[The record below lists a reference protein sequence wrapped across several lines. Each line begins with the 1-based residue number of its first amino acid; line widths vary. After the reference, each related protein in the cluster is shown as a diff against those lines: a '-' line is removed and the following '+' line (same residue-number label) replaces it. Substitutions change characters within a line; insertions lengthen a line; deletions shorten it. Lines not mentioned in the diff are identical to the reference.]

1 MSKRIIGIIFWLLL
15 PFYGWTQATIKTFS
29 QDQLLWFVQN
39 YHPLAKQANL
49 VIQKGESTV
58 RMARGGFD
66 PKLEGQFDQKTFD
79 DKNYYSLLQG
89 GLKIPTWYGIALK
102 TGYDQNS
109 GIRLNPEDDVP
120 NGGLW
125 YGGISVTL
133 GNGLFIDQRRATLR
147 QAQIF
152 SESTYAEQRKL
163 MNDLYFDAI
172 KSYWKWVAA
181 WNQFSVY
188 DESLTLALDRF
199 EAVKGSFSLG
209 DKPAIDT
216 LEAFILVQKRQLNRT
231 DYALE
236 YQNATLELSNFLWF
250 ENNTPLLITDSLIP
264 VNLDQLSLQKTM
276 PYDTLEQLM
285 IGLDGNHPDMVLYDF
300 KLATMNIDRRLK
312 KEALKPTV
320 NVQYNVLNEPIGNS
334 VITGLTPNNSKL
346 GVSTGFPIF
355 LRKQR
360 GALQLANIKIQE
372 TQLGRQQ
379 KLLELQNK
387 LRVYYNEQLTLNNQV
402 ILYTDAVANS
412 NRLLAGER
420 QKFSA
425 GESSVFMVNT
435 RENYVINARLK
446 LVELTTKYQIYSS
459 GVQWAAGTLFTIN

>member
-1 MSKRIIGIIFWLLL
+1 MSNKIIGIICGLLL
-15 PFYGWTQATIKTFS
+15 PLLGSAQATIKTFS

-39 YHPLAKQANL
+39 YHPVSKQADL
-49 VIQKGESTV
+49 FLQKGESTV
-58 RMARGGFD
+58 RMAKGGFD
-66 PKLEGQFDQKTFD
+66 PKIDGQFDQKSFD
-79 DKNYYSLLQG
+79 DKNYYSLLHG
-89 GLKIPTWYGIALK
+89 GLKVPTWYGIELK
-102 TGYDQNS
+102 TGFDQNN

-125 YGGISVTL
+125 YGGVSITL
-133 GNGLFIDQRRATLR
+133 GNGLFIDQRRATLK
-147 QAQIF
+147 QAKFF
-152 SESTYAEQRKL
+152 SESTIAEQRKL

-181 WNQFSVY
+181 WNQFVVY
-188 DESLTLALDRF
+188 DESLSLAIDRF
-199 EAVKGSFSLG
+199 KAVKGSYSLG

-216 LEAFILVQKRQLNRT
+216 LEAFILVQNRQLSRT
-231 DYALE
+231 NYALE
-236 YQNATLELSNFLWF
+236 YQNATLALSNYLWF
-250 ENNTPLLITDSLIP
+250 ENNTPLLITDSLRP
-264 VNLDQLSLQKTM
+264 VNLTQLSRLATT

-285 IGLDGNHPDMVLYDF
+285 IGIDNSHPDMILYDF
-300 KLATMNIDRRLK
+300 KLATMQIDRRLK

-320 NVQYNVLNEPIGNS
+320 NVQYNVLNEPVGNS
-334 VITGLTPNNSKL
+334 VISGLTPSNSKF

-360 GALQLANIKIQE
+360 GALQLTNIKIQE
-372 TQLGRQQ
+372 TQFGRQQ

-402 ILYTDAVANS
+402 ILYTDAVSNS

-446 LVELTTKYQIYSS
+446 LVELTTKYQVSSS
-459 GVQWAAGTLFTIN
+459 GVRWAAGTLFNSN

>member
-1 MSKRIIGIIFWLLL
+1 
-15 PFYGWTQATIKTFS
+15 
-29 QDQLLWFVQN
+29 
-39 YHPLAKQANL
+39 
-49 VIQKGESTV
+49 
-58 RMARGGFD
+58 
-66 PKLEGQFDQKTFD
+66 
-79 DKNYYSLLQG
+79 
-89 GLKIPTWYGIALK
+89 
-102 TGYDQNS
+102 
-109 GIRLNPEDDVP
+109 
-120 NGGLW
+120 
-125 YGGISVTL
+125 
-133 GNGLFIDQRRATLR
+133 
-147 QAQIF
+147 
-152 SESTYAEQRKL
+152 
-163 MNDLYFDAI
+163 
-172 KSYWKWVAA
+172 
-181 WNQFSVY
+181 
-188 DESLTLALDRF
+188 
-199 EAVKGSFSLG
+199 
-209 DKPAIDT
+209 
-216 LEAFILVQKRQLNRT
+216 
-231 DYALE
+231 
-236 YQNATLELSNFLWF
+236 
-250 ENNTPLLITDSLIP
+250 
-264 VNLDQLSLQKTM
+264 
-276 PYDTLEQLM
+276 M

-446 LVELTTKYQIYSS
+446 LVELTTKYQISSS